1 MRFYLLAFCFVL
13 FDATQAFTSIL
24 QVAGIPKLKLQG
36 SPSRNAIHSKRMQ
49 PLPAVPTEALTW
61 AGVSVVGGVLGTPVV
76 IRATKQVNGWYS
88 TIKKPSWCP
97 PNGVFAPVWT
107 VLYAMIG

>member
-1 MRFYLLAFCFVL
+1 MNFRALAIFLAL
-13 FDATQAFTSIL
+13 FNVAQAFTSTPP
-24 QVAGIPKLKLQG
+24 VAGIPKLKLQG
-36 SPSRNAIHSKRMQ
+36 SPIRNAASNKRTLVLQ
-49 PLPAVPTEALTW
+49 AIPTEALTW

-76 IRATKQVNGWYS
+76 IKATKQVNGWYS